1 MKHFALISL
10 AAFVILMGTCWM
22 TNRFAPHLV
31 PDSPSYTG
39 YSFESAEPI
48 ATQIR
53 TPGYPVLVRFA
64 KTLANASA
72 DQGFWTNQAL
82 VILHIGL
89 QAIAVGFLAV
99 ELAAWNFSRRTIV
112 IAASV
117 FAIGCTFWDHVNT
130 IATDAPAMSL
140 AAMIGISV
148 LRIWRTD
155 LTPRICIAMGVLTTI
170 VIAIR
175 PAYLFLIPWLM
186 LSVFVRPNDM
196 FSRRLIQ
203 AIAVGSVP
211 VLALLA
217 WCTFRGVTVDDFGV
231 LPFGHQNMAAVT
243 TQLLDAEEL
252 EALPGRLGELGKEIA
267 DRRIEMAAGDR
278 AAADG
283 LDLRPIVDAA
293 PRADSYTTIENRW
306 DAMTYMVVIPAV
318 EAVANQSPEV
328 SDKSPGLQ
336 RVHQHQLLAELDRTI
351 VRSYPVRYLRWIA
364 LAIRRGV
371 WGSVADMLMH
381 PIFFVVTVGLAVAA
395 CVASIRFNSMKTAE
409 PFRAHASNQ
418 AGLAALSWLALSY
431 WLFKIAFVSLTS
443 PPIGRFSDAAAVW
456 LPVWIAVMLASQI
469 RQKPNPTP

>member
-10 AAFVILMGTCWM
+10 AAFIILMGTCRM

-31 PDSPSYTG
+31 PDSPSYTE
-39 YSFESAEPI
+39 YSFESAEAI

-53 TPGYPVLVRFA
+53 TPGYPVLVQFA
-64 KTLANASA
+64 KTLVNSNSN
-72 DQGFWTNQAL
+72 GAL
-82 VILHIGL
+82 VILHIAL

-99 ELAAWNFSRRTIV
+99 ELSAWDFSRRTIA

-117 FAIGCTFWDHVNT
+117 FAVGCTFWDHVNT

-140 AAMIGISV
+140 ASMTGIGV

-155 LTPRICIAMGVLTTI
+155 LTLRSGMLLGVMTTL
-170 VIAIR
+170 VIALR
-175 PAYLFLIPWLM
+175 PAYLFLIPWVM
-186 LSVFVRPNDM
+186 LSVLVRPNVI

-203 AIAVGSVP
+203 AIAVGTVP
-211 VLALLA
+211 VIALFA
-217 WCTFRGVTVDDFGV
+217 WCSFRWVTVDDFGV

-278 AAADG
+278 VAADG
-283 LDLRPIVDAA
+283 LDLRPIADAA

-306 DAMTYMVVIPAV
+306 DAMTYMIVIPAA
-318 EAVANQSPEV
+318 EAVANRSPMN
-328 SDKSPGLQ
+328 SDLSLGMQ
-336 RVHQHQLLAELDRTI
+336 RVEQHRMLAELDRTI

-364 LAIRRGV
+364 LAVRRGV

-381 PIFFVVTVGLAVAA
+381 PIFFVVTMGLAVAA
-395 CVASIRFNSMKTAE
+395 CVASIRFRTTQTAE
-409 PFRAHASNQ
+409 PFGEQSNNQ
-418 AGLAALSWLALSY
+418 AGLAALTWLALSY
-431 WLFKIAFVSLTS
+431 WLFKIAFVSLTG

-456 LPVWIAVMLASQI
+456 LPVWIAVVLVSQI
-469 RQKPNPTP
+469 RQKPHPIP